1 MEFRAI
7 IYIFLGGGLGS
18 VLRFLVSNYTEK
30 LLNIKEFPFGTFT
43 VNIIGCFI
51 IGILSAYFLKV
62 DNYLKFLLI
71 TGFCGGFT
79 TFSTFSAENFSL
91 WQNGSYFTL
100 IIYILASVILGLFAV
115 FAGFQMIKN

>member
-30 LLNIKEFPFGTFT
+30 LMNIREFPFGTFT
-43 VNIIGCFI
+43 VNIIGCFL
-51 IGILSAYFLKV
+51 IGLLSAYFLKV

-100 IIYILASVILGLFAV
+100 ILYVLASVTIGLFAV
-115 FAGFQMIKN
+115 FAGFQVFKN

>member
-1 MEFRAI
+1 MRAI

-18 VLRFLVSNYTEK
+18 VLRFLVSNFTQKFINYK
-30 LLNIKEFPFGTFT
+30 GFPFGTFT
-43 VNIIGCFI
+43 VNIIGCFL
-51 IGILSAYFLKV
+51 IGLLSAYFLKV

-100 IIYILASVILGLFAV
+100 ILYVLASVTIGLFAV
-115 FAGFQMIKN
+115 FAGFQVFKN

>member
-1 MEFRAI
+1 MRAL

-18 VLRFLVSNYTEK
+18 VFRFLISNYTEK
-30 LLNIKEFPFGTFT
+30 WMAIKSIPFGTFT
-43 VNIIGCFI
+43 VNILGCFL
-51 IGILSAYFLKV
+51 IGMLSAYFLKV

-91 WQNGSYFTL
+91 WQNGHYISL
-100 IIYILASVILGLFAV
+100 VLYILSSVLFGLIAV
-115 FAGFQMIKN
+115 YLGFQLLKAR

>member
-1 MEFRAI
+1 MRAI

-30 LLNIKEFPFGTFT
+30 LINIKSFPFGTFI
-43 VNIIGCFI
+43 VNIIGCFL
-51 IGILSAYFLKV
+51 IGLLSSYFLKV

-91 WQNGSYFTL
+91 WQNGNYFIL
-100 IIYILASVILGLFAV
+100 ILYISLSIILGLFAV
-115 FAGFQMIKN
+115 FAGFQVIKN